1 MWSTSRRM
9 CPSTPHPTALFKPLR
24 QKKILR
30 KRKKCGNAN
39 TNIFLRAF
47 VAPLVN
53 ISTNV
58 KNLSPAAMATVRT
71 KRRRKTTKQQGNK
84 TTKKAKKASLNQILN
99 SLVSQVI
106 LIWLVCDA
114 ISPHVVIIC
123 VMLNRPTVDLT
134 NDSCY
139 NLRSLCTPATETLN
153 PIGMRWTGI
162 CSDFY
167 SEYKG
172 MRAWAF

>member
-1 MWSTSRRM
+1 MLLKLGL
-9 CPSTPHPTALFKPLR
+9 PTGPPGLPNGDGVKETC
-24 QKKILR
+24 KKSSFIQ
-30 KRKKCGNAN
+30 
-39 TNIFLRAF
+39 I
-47 VAPLVN
+47 

-139 NLRSLCTPATETLN
+139 NLRSLCTPATETLT